1 MSDSLARARLARA
14 AAQFGQPTLPSLV
27 LVTDDQRL
35 PDPLAAANALPRGS
49 AVLVR
54 ARDAARRAD
63 LSRAMLKLARRKGLT
78 ILIADDPELAMKL
91 GADGLHLPEARM
103 REAAHWRARYPAL
116 MITAAAHSFS
126 AILQARLMPIDA
138 IFLSPVFATR
148 SHPGGPA
155 LTALRANNLAHAAG
169 KPVYALGGI
178 DARNAR
184 LLSREAFSGIA
195 AIGALRM

>member
-14 AAQFGQPTLPSLV
+14 AAQFGQPALPSLV
-27 LVTDDQRL
+27 LVTDDERL

-63 LSRAMLKLARRKGLT
+63 LSRAMLNLAHRKGLAV
-78 ILIADDPELAMKL
+78 LVADDPALAIKL
-91 GADGLHLPEARM
+91 GADGLHLPEIRM
-103 REAAHWRARYPAL
+103 CEAAHWRARYPAL

-126 AILQARLMPIDA
+126 AILRARLMPVDA

-148 SHPGGPA
+148 SHPTRTS
-155 LTALRANNLAHAAG
+155 LTALRANTLARAIG

-178 DARNAR
+178 EARNAT
-184 LLSREAFSGIA
+184 LLSRDAFSGIA
-195 AIGALRM
+195 AIGALSV